1 MNYSRQDGARWGSR
15 EEMIRMASNST
26 TAATRTSGGIL
37 TDNILTRFFR
47 EVLGPAAL
55 MAAGMIGAGA
65 VATRLLAGA
74 WFGFDLLWVALY
86 VIPMVIICNDSASRI
101 GNITGRGMM
110 EMIKTEMN
118 PALAWFIFIPTF
130 ILNIGVIIGQ
140 MSVMVAGAF
149 GMFGLVMPEGG
160 LATPGIFA
168 MTIGVTV
175 LTLVVVL
182 FGGFKRVVKT
192 MTWMLMIILVCFIVV
207 ALKGLSQ
214 VETWLGL
221 LGGLVPKI
229 PADLTIVGTDRVRDS
244 FTQLMSIA
252 GQALPA
258 SVFLSFGYF
267 TSNANY
273 SALDLKA
280 SLKKNIIN
288 FGIIWGLFSVT
299 VVVAGATAL
308 HSFYQGS
315 GAPGDLHFSQIEKVF
330 DAGKVIAPALPA
342 GLKLVASPIFSLG
355 LFVAGFTTLV
365 SVAMLMT
372 YFTLDIVGR
381 NWKYSADNKA
391 YRWVLGAWI
400 VIPALLSPFWVLPAL
415 LKNILTM
422 AGNLVLTPLAVGIL
436 IYFINKKKYVGQYTA
451 SSIRNLILVLTLVF
465 ALFVTVYQGI
475 QMY

>member
-1 MNYSRQDGARWGSR
+1 MANNSSTAVTQDSKGFLA
-15 EEMIRMASNST
+15 
-26 TAATRTSGGIL
+26 
-37 TDNILTRFFR
+37 DNILVRFFR

-55 MAAGMIGAGA
+55 IAAGMIGAGA

-110 EMIKTEMN
+110 SMIKTEMH

-130 ILNIGVIIGQ
+130 ILNIGVNISQ
-140 MSVMVAGAF
+140 MSVMMESAF
-149 GMFGLVMPEGG
+149 GMFNLQVPAGG
-160 LATPGIFA
+160 AASGVGYGVTIFL
-168 MTIGVTV
+168 TV
-175 LTLVVVL
+175 LTLLVVL

-192 MTWMLMIILVCFIVV
+192 MTWMLLVILVCFIIV

-214 VETWLGL
+214 FETWLGL

-229 PADLTIVGTDRVRDS
+229 PADLPIASSDGVRS
-244 FTQLMSIA
+244 AFTQLMSIA

-273 SALDLKA
+273 TAADLKS

-308 HSFYQGS
+308 HTFYRGT
-315 GAPGDLHFSQIEKVF
+315 GAPGDLHFSQIERVF
-330 DAGKVIAPALPA
+330 DAGKVIAPALPM
-342 GLKLVASPIFSLG
+342 GIKQIASPIFSIG

-372 YFTLDIVGR
+372 YFTLDILGK
-381 NWKYSADNKA
+381 NWKYTDENKA
-391 YRWVLGAWI
+391 YRWVLALWI
-400 VIPALLSPFWVLPAL
+400 AVPALLSPFWVLPAL
-415 LKNILTM
+415 IKSILTM

-436 IYFINKKKYVGQYTA
+436 IYF
-451 SSIRNLILVLTLVF
+451 
-465 ALFVTVYQGI
+465 
-475 QMY
+475 